1 VIRDRNIV
9 CIASSWFDHPT
20 SKHHVM
26 RTLARQNHVL
36 WVNYHAS
43 RRPQLS
49 TRDGRLLWQRLRR
62 VASGVQRVLPNLDVL
77 SPLLIPMPEV
87 PWARW
92 LNGLALARQIRA
104 ALRKL
109 PSRPV
114 QLWLFTPDIPELP
127 PRLITER
134 VVYYCVDDFAAFSG
148 FNTALV
154 ERLERQTIA
163 ASDVVITTS
172 AKLFNERQSLHP
184 RVYLVP
190 HGVDFA
196 HFACVP
202 HLPESAI
209 PADLRRIKRPVFGY
223 MGIVSDYV
231 DLELLVQAARRR
243 PDWSFVLLG
252 DTRCDLGILQ
262 SAPNVHWLKG
272 RPYEQLPAYCRG
284 FDVGLIPFRQ
294 NRLVQAV
301 NPIKLR
307 EYLAAGMPVVSA
319 SMDMVRGYGPA
330 VQLADTLSEFL
341 TACEA
346 ALQIAGDGRPEA
358 RQELVRAD
366 GWDARVDYLSELVS
380 GDGPVSETAPAP
392 AGNDHSTVSP
402 SSVMTM
408 VNARINTAQAAS
420 ACGVPPT

>member
-1 VIRDRNIV
+1 VISDRNIV

-26 RTLARQNHVL
+26 RTLARRNHVL

-49 TRDGRLLWQRLRR
+49 ARDGRLLWQRLCR
-62 VASGVQRVLPNLDVL
+62 VAGGVQRVLPTLDVL

-92 LNGLALARQIRA
+92 LNGVAIARQIRA
-104 ALRKL
+104 ALRRL

-127 PRLITER
+127 ARLITER

-154 ERLERQTIA
+154 ERLEHRTLA

-172 AKLFNERQSLHP
+172 AKLFTERQPLHP
-184 RVYLVP
+184 RVHLVP

-209 PADLRRIKRPVFGY
+209 PADLRRIRRPVLGY

-231 DLELLVQAARRR
+231 DLDLLVQAARRR
-243 PDWSFVLLG
+243 PDWSIVLLG
-252 DTRCDLGILQ
+252 DTRCDLGAL
-262 SAPNVHWLKG
+262 AAVPNVHWLKG

-307 EYLAAGMPVVSA
+307 EYLAAGLPVVSA
-319 SMDMVRGYGPA
+319 SMDTVRGYGPA
-330 VQLADTLSEFL
+330 VQLADTLPEFL
-341 TACEA
+341 AACESALRIA
-346 ALQIAGDGRPEA
+346 ADGHPEA
-358 RQELVRAD
+358 RQDLVRAD

-380 GDGPVSETAPAP
+380 GNGQSQAAPQGQAR
-392 AGNDHSTVSP
+392 DDYRMVSP
-402 SSVMTM
+402 NSVMTS
-408 VNARINTAQAAS
+408 VSPRINTAQAAS
-420 ACGVPPT
+420 AWGVPPA